1 MVKVITAVSII
12 AISGAA
18 LAKDERAGLRDR
30 LEKSDEP
37 RILFVGN
44 SYSFKLPKVL
54 ARITQHGG
62 RQIFVEGVTRG
73 GWTLEK
79 HARSKETLTRIRD
92 GKWDVV
98 VLQEQSQRPSF
109 SRKQRERDMNP
120 HVQMLAAE
128 IRRSGALPVLFQTWG
143 RRDGDRAN
151 RESFPG
157 DTFEKMQ
164 KRLIAGYHEAAVVA
178 GHALIVPVG
187 EAWAAEVKKGRGQRL
202 FAKDGSHPSAAGVEF
217 SARVF
222 NEFFFGN

>member
-1 MVKVITAVSII
+1 MVKVITAISII
-12 AISGAA
+12 GISGNA
-18 LAKDERAGLRDR
+18 LAKDAKAELRDR
-30 LEKSDEP
+30 LIKSDDP

-44 SYSFKLPKVL
+44 SYCFKLPRVL
-54 ARITQHGG
+54 SRITQHDG
-62 RQIFVEGVTRG
+62 RRVLVEGATRG

-79 HARSKETLTRIRD
+79 HARSKDTLTRIRE

-109 SRKQRERDMNP
+109 SRAQRAKEVNP
-120 HVQMLAAE
+120 HVRMLAQE

-143 RRDGDRAN
+143 RRDGDRGN
-151 RESFPG
+151 KESFPD

-164 KRLIAGYHEAAVVA
+164 KRLITGYQEAAVVA

-187 EAWAAEVKKGRGQRL
+187 EAWAEEVKKGRGHRL